1 MEPVILYDTTL
12 RDGTQG
18 ENINFSAEDK
28 LKIAKRLDDI
38 GIHYIE
44 GGWPGS
50 NPKDITFFH
59 AIKKE
64 TLQYS
69 KIAAFG
75 STRRAKVTPAEDN
88 NIQMLIEAEPDTVT
102 IFGKTWLLHVVEV
115 LCVEPDENLRMIEE
129 IREQLKLTSLKYQKL
144 EDMIEAIGLP
154 RERICTHC
162 WDGSSWF

>member
-50 NPKDITFFH
+50 NPRDKR
-59 AIKKE
+59 
-64 TLQYS
+64 YS
-69 KIAAFG
+69 SKGRFESG
-75 STRRAKVTPAEDN
+75 GFTRQRHIGGHHFRQELEPACGAG
-88 NIQMLIEAEPDTVT
+88 AEHQP
-102 IFGKTWLLHVVEV
+102 G
-115 LCVEPDENLRMIEE
+115 
-129 IREQLKLTSLKYQKL
+129 
-144 EDMIEAIGLP
+144 
-154 RERICTHC
+154 
-162 WDGSSWF
+162 